1 MLTKP
6 LPLNDLRGHFLFFGN
21 FLMDL
26 RFKIF
31 VRKDLI
37 SSSELKLFRQKTSSY
52 FFNKIKFPI
61 VLFF

>member
-52 FFNKIKFPI
+52 FF
-61 VLFF
+61 